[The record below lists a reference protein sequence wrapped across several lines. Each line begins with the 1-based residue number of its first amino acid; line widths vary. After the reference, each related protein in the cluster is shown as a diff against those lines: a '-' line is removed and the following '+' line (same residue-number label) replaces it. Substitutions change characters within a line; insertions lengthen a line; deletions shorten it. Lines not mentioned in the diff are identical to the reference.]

1 MKRKLNLLVALLHR
15 PRILFLDE
23 PTVGLDPA
31 QRIAFRGLIEDLP
44 DTATVLATHL
54 VEDVRAVSDKLMV
67 MDSGHV
73 RFQGTVTG
81 LEERARHNAP
91 GDSLLERGYMT
102 ALEKAPL

>member
-1 MKRKLNLLVALLHR
+1 MA
-15 PRILFLDE
+15 
-23 PTVGLDPA
+23 
-31 QRIAFRGLIEDLP
+31 
-44 DTATVLATHL
+44 
-54 VEDVRAVSDKLMV
+54 RAVSDKLMV

-81 LEERARHNAP
+81 LEERARHDAP